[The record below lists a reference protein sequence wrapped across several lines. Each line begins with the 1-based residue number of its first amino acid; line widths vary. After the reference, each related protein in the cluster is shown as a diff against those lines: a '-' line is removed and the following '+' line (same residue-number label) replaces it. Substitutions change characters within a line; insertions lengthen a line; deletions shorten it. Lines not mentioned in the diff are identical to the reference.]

1 MALLRSYSY
10 MAMDELTDEI
20 LNLFSYL
27 IENPSY
33 NCEVGYEIIEAAL
46 DGRIR
51 FDIDFILPAYE
62 YEVKK
67 NYRHI
72 ERNRSENEYSTD
84 TPLKGTDCCTI
95 QDLIKDVRS
104 FEDEFISDEDYKNS
118 VAYIKSKERYY
129 LVEHRVDLPHCIK
142 QSLRGIPCAVEL
154 LRQLCE
160 KESKLKECLNTILT
174 YKADRI

>member
-10 MAMDELTDEI
+10 MVMDELTDEI

-62 YEVKK
+62 YEVKN
-67 NYRHI
+67 NYRNI
-72 ERNRSENEYSTD
+72 ERYRSVNECYD
-84 TPLKGTDCCTI
+84 DKVIKGTDGCTI
-95 QDLIKDVRS
+95 KDLIKDAHS
-104 FEDEFISDEDYKNS
+104 FEAEFISDEDYKNS
-118 VAYIKSKERYY
+118 VAYIKSKEQYY

-142 QSLRGIPCAVEL
+142 QALRGMPCAIEL

-174 YKADRI
+174 YRADRI